1 MKVGFVGLGLIGGS
15 VAKAI
20 RKYHPES
27 EIVAYDI
34 YGKLLDIA
42 LTDGT
47 INKACYELGD
57 EFYGCDYLFL
67 CAPVTENEAHLQSI
81 IKYVSEN
88 TVLTDVGSV
97 KGNIHRA
104 LEAIGYKGSFIGGH
118 PMAGSEKYGY
128 DYSDENIIKNAY
140 YVLTPGM
147 NCTQE
152 QINSYSDLVASIGCK
167 PVVMD
172 INLHDRATG
181 VISHVPHVIS
191 ASLVHFLI
199 NHDNDK
205 QTMKTLAAGGFRD
218 VTRTASSSVKMWED
232 ICLAN
237 NDIICD
243 LLDDYINEL
252 KEIRSTFAEKD
263 KEKIARF
270 FSDAK
275 EYRDFFC
282 KQHRYIYEIGWNY
295 QYR

>member
-1 MKVGFVGLGLIGGS
+1 MKIGFVGLGLIGGS
-15 VAKAI
+15 IAKAI
-20 RKYHPES
+20 RANHPDY
-27 EIVAYDI
+27 EIIAYDI
-34 YGKLLDIA
+34 YGKLLDLA

-47 INKACYELGD
+47 INKACYEIGD
-57 EFYGCDYLFL
+57 EFYNCDFLFL
-67 CAPVTENEAHLQSI
+67 CAPVTENESLLKTVV
-81 IKYVSEN
+81 KYVSEN

-104 LEAIGYKGSFIGGH
+104 LDAIDFKGMFIGGH

-128 DYSDENIIKNAY
+128 DYSDANIIKNAY
-140 YVLTPGM
+140 YVLTPGQ
-147 NCTQE
+147 NSTE
-152 QINSYSDLVASIGCK
+152 EKINEYAELVASIGCK

-172 INLHDRATG
+172 INTHDTATG
-181 VISHVPHVIS
+181 VISHIPHVIS

-237 NDIICD
+237 NEIICK
-243 LLDDYINEL
+243 LLDDYIDEL
-252 KEIRSTFAEKD
+252 KDIKSTLETKD

-275 EYRDFFC
+275 EYRDFLYVN
-282 KQHRYIYEIGWNY
+282 K
-295 QYR
+295 